1 MRLQGNP
8 KNNSQL
14 NLVSKSSGI
23 TFTSSA
29 KINHSN
35 FLHSTISKV
44 ILFLTI
50 FIVSPSVF
58 AMQIFVKTLTGKTIT
73 LEVEPSDSIDNVKAK
88 IQDKEGIPP
97 DQQRLIFAGKQLE
110 DGRTLSDYNIQKEST
125 LHLVLRLRGYSNP
138 VLSSDASIQTQL
150 LVQGFAVQQF
160 ASAQINNVWSH
171 LDALHQGATGSL
183 NQVSLFNNT
192 STFGQA
198 GTQVA
203 QNDPAY
209 QATQQDVLATSQLES
224 FSHKLAS
231 YLPVNVWTSGSIDY
245 GSMSALG
252 GTNQFHTNGITLGI
266 DRRINNSFLVGGALG
281 YGHSHTDIDRL
292 GSKTNSNQK
301 TGSVYLS
308 YQSANKLLLD
318 AVVGYGGLGFDNLRY
333 SDVLLSGNR
342 NGSVT
347 FAGLKISKLFEMSHI
362 TFQPYLKADMSKAK
376 LDAYSEAGSSLAA
389 TYDQTDIR
397 SNNVSTGIKMF
408 TNIATSNGT
417 LRPAVSFQYA
427 HNYLGDMTQN
437 MYYADTG
444 SGTSDVA
451 LSFKSMPSDLG
462 SLGFGLTYQTLKNSF
477 MSFNYLYS
485 QGSNSYHSNTLNA
498 NLGINF

>member
-1 MRLQGNP
+1 M
-8 KNNSQL
+8 KNQSAFTLVTEL
-14 NLVSKSSGI
+14 NGISFASSVKPDKSI
-23 TFTSSA
+23 
-29 KINHSN
+29 
-35 FLHSTISKV
+35 FLKSMTKLCL
-44 ILFLTI
+44 ILMI
-50 FIVSPSVF
+50 FMVSPCTF
-58 AMQIFVKTLTGKTIT
+58 ASMQIFVKTIKGKTIT
-73 LEVEPSDSIDNVKAK
+73 LDVDVSDSIENVKQK
-88 IQDKEGIPP
+88 IQDKEGVSPA
-97 DQQRLIFAGKQLE
+97 QQILIFAGKKLE
-110 DGRTLSDYNIQKEST
+110 DGRTLADYNIQKEST
-125 LHLVLRLRGYSNP
+125 LHLVLRALGITSP
-138 VLSSDASIQTQL
+138 IQTQL
-150 LVQGFAVQQF
+150 SVQGLAVYQF
-160 ASAQINNVWSH
+160 TSTQINNVWSH
-171 LDALHQGATGSL
+171 LNSLHQGARSSL
-183 NQVSLFNNT
+183 NQVSLSNNT
-192 STFGQA
+192 SSFDQA
-198 GTQVA
+198 GTKVV
-203 QNDPAY
+203 QNDPVY
-209 QATQQDVLATSQLES
+209 QAIQQDVLPSMLLES
-224 FSHKLAS
+224 FSNRISS

-245 GSMSALG
+245 GSMSTLG

-281 YGHSHTDIDRL
+281 YGHSNTDIDNL

-318 AVVGYGGLGFDNLRY
+318 ALVGYGGLGFDNLRY

-342 NGSVT
+342 KGSVT

-417 LRPAVSFQYA
+417 LRPAVSFQYS

-444 SGTSDVA
+444 SGTGDVA
-451 LSFKSMPSDLG
+451 LSFKSMPTDLG

-498 NLGINF
+498 NFGINF

>member
-1 MRLQGNP
+1 MSLLGNS
-8 KNNSQL
+8 KNNNKL
-14 NLVSKSSGI
+14 NVVSNSSGI
-23 TFTSSA
+23 IFTSSA
-29 KINHSN
+29 KLAPQN
-35 FLHSTISKV
+35 FLLNKLSKV

-50 FIVSPSVF
+50 SIVSPSVF

-73 LEVEPSDSIDNVKAK
+73 LEVEPSDSIENVKAK

-125 LHLVLRLRGYSNP
+125 LHLVLRLRVSSNP
-138 VLSSDASIQTQL
+138 ILSSEASIQTQL
-150 LVQGFAVQQF
+150 LVQGLAVHQF
-160 ASAQINNVWSH
+160 TSTQINNVWSH

-183 NQVSLFNNT
+183 NQVSLSNNT

-203 QNDPAY
+203 QNDPVY
-209 QATQQDVLATSQLES
+209 QVAQQDVLPSMQLES
-224 FSHKLAS
+224 FSNKISS

-245 GSMSALG
+245 GSTNSLG
-252 GTNQFHTNGITLGI
+252 GTNKFHTNGITLGI

-281 YGHSHTDIDRL
+281 YGHSNTDIDSL

-362 TFQPYLKADMSKAK
+362 TFQPYLKADMSKTK

-427 HNYLGDMTQN
+427 HNYLGNMTQN

-444 SGTSDVA
+444 SGTGDVA
-451 LSFKSMPSDLG
+451 LSFKSMPTDLG

-498 NLGINF
+498 NIGINF